1 MLKTAQPVIGMDH
14 TCILPPSSS
23 NMPPLMSF
31 LRNYLLLALL
41 GLCGHLG
48 FSLPVVRERYSLAAV
63 HGLLIA
69 AAAPVVEPGF

>member
-1 MLKTAQPVIGMDH
+1 MLKTAQPVVGTDH

-23 NMPPLMSF
+23 NMPSLMSL

-41 GLCGHLG
+41 GLCSRAG
-48 FSLPVVRERYSLAAV
+48 FSLSVLRERYSLAAV